1 MVWLRRRE
9 REGESEKILIL
20 DSMEDEEGHISSK
33 KPRKIHINYTNDS
46 QMADFLD
53 YENDFT
59 PIQTQA
65 QTQTQTQDDD
75 FYEPNPDDEYIYEEP
90 NASNTQIVLG
100 GPIPM
105 ENQPDPVDII
115 HEDTKDHFQNDLR

>member
-1 MVWLRRRE
+1 
-9 REGESEKILIL
+9 
-20 DSMEDEEGHISSK
+20 MEDEEGHNSYK

-59 PIQTQA
+59 PTQTQA

-75 FYEPNPDDEYIYEEP
+75 FYEPNPDDEDIDEEP
-90 NASNTQIVLG
+90 NASNTQVHLYPILNLTFIALNYQKLG
-100 GPIPM
+100 FLNHGSAKQVEVRLTSMSRIYQLM
-105 ENQPDPVDII
+105 NGSAY
-115 HEDTKDHFQNDLR
+115 